1 MFTVLQRYRVRL
13 GTVADAAARAEQS
26 LVPRLKEATG
36 FVAYQLLHTGDGT
49 VAALAQFET
58 KPAADAA
65 ARLLTEWF
73 RSDWP
78 AFRLMGPDLSVAESL
93 TLERTTGR
101 DQGAGVVVERT
112 NGSDRYAGVTLP
124 ASGDEGQVLPYRD
137 EMPEQAMG
145 TEPPVARDRRRIGE
159 RRLLVVARVPE
170 RRSGVE
176 RRTTDE
182 RRLGSE
188 RRGIVDVP
196 EPAQVPERRRIAPA
210 WRRREAF
217 HSR

>member
-13 GTVADAAARAEQS
+13 GTIADAAARAEES
-26 LVPRLKEATG
+26 LVPRLKDAPG

-49 VAALAQFET
+49 VAALAQFDT

-65 ARLLTEWF
+65 ARLLTDWF

-78 AFRLMGPDLSVAESL
+78 AFRLLAPDLSVAESL
-93 TLERTTGR
+93 TLERANGR
-101 DQGAGVVVERT
+101 DQGAGV
-112 NGSDRYAGVTLP
+112 AAP
-124 ASGDEGQVLPYRD
+124 ASGDEGHVVPYRD
-137 EMPEQAMG
+137 QVTAPEQAIG
-145 TEPPVARDRRRIGE
+145 AEPQVARDRRRIGE

-176 RRTTDE
+176 RRVTDD

-188 RRGIVDVP
+188 RRGTVAVP
-196 EPAQVPERRRIAPA
+196 EAAAPLERRRIAPA
-210 WRRREAF
+210 WRRRDVF
-217 HSR
+217 HAR